1 MLIFLIVVSFLLHL
15 ISIFA
20 IVVLFQRRSLERV
33 SLPSLQEDVETIHQ
47 SMESFVDE
55 LEKENEA
62 LYDKLLQ
69 HIKKKEN
76 KWDERLMLL
85 EERLD
90 AKLFNEPTKPAEPIQ
105 PTKIEKTSI
114 ELTGSKEEENKQ
126 PEALQHE
133 NKDPK
138 FQQALDLFN
147 QGFSPEQIAKVLHIG
162 KGEAN
167 LIVNM
172 IQKYR
177 ENSQS

>member
-1 MLIFLIVVSFLLHL
+1 MFIFLIVVSFLLHL

-47 SMESFVDE
+47 SIESFVDE

-76 KWDERLMLL
+76 EWDGRLKLL
-85 EERLD
+85 EEKYHALE
-90 AKLFNEPTKPAEPIQ
+90 LPTVSVEPIHS
-105 PTKIEKTSI
+105 TKIEQESI
-114 ELTGSKEEENKQ
+114 RETGAAGSKEEENKQ
-126 PEALQHE
+126 QPEALEHE

-147 QGFSPEQIAKVLHIG
+147 QGFSPDQIAKVLHIG

-172 IQKYR
+172 INKYR
-177 ENSQS
+177 EN

>member
-1 MLIFLIVVSFLLHL
+1 MLMFLIVVSFLLHL

-47 SMESFVDE
+47 SIESFVDE

-69 HIKKKEN
+69 HIKKKEDE
-76 KWDERLMLL
+76 WDGRLKLL
-85 EERLD
+85 EESYHALE
-90 AKLFNEPTKPAEPIQ
+90 LTTEPVEPIHS
-105 PTKIEKTSI
+105 TKIEQESI
-114 ELTGSKEEENKQ
+114 DEEGSKEEENKQ
-126 PEALQHE
+126 PEVFEHE

-162 KGEAN
+162 KGEAD

-172 IQKYR
+172 IKKYR
-177 ENSQS
+177 EV